1 MLGVDGTQ
9 WRWYSAERCSRLA
22 PRSYA
27 GRYEPVSVLLVSINE
42 RHKNIGL
49 LTSCARC
56 FLNALSHSQ
65 RTCGCLRAYWIDER

>member
-27 GRYEPVSVLLVSINE
+27 GRCEPVSVLLVSINE
-42 RHKNIGL
+42 RHKK
-49 LTSCARC
+49 
-56 FLNALSHSQ
+56 H
-65 RTCGCLRAYWIDER
+65 RTTYLLRAMFPQCAFT